1 VESFERRWKMT
12 VEMRKG
18 AEKTEHVRLARL
30 LRQKKIIV
38 SNNSPAEKGGECS
51 VDMRLISRQ

>member
-1 VESFERRWKMT
+1 MT